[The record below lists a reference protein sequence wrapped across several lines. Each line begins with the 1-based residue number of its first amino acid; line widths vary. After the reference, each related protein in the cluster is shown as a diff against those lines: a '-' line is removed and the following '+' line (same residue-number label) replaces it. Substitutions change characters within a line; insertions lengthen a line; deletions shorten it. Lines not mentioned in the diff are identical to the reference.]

1 MNGNNAKNHMDEMQ
15 ELQLLRLEE
24 RGFWI
29 TFWALCASVVVQALA
44 GTSFREIAGELAALL
59 IAGGC
64 IMAFCL
70 KNGLWTRNYKPS
82 LKTNAVFSAA
92 AALALGAVFALR
104 AFAVLR
110 KPVSFAL
117 VWRIALLMA
126 IGYGVCLGLL
136 ELARTVYKR
145 RRERLDDAEERGK

>member
-1 MNGNNAKNHMDEMQ
+1 MNGKNAKNHMDEMQ

-29 TFWALCASVVVQALA
+29 T
-44 GTSFREIAGELAALL
+44 
-59 IAGGC
+59 
-64 IMAFCL
+64 
-70 KNGLWTRNYKPS
+70 

-92 AALALGAVFALR
+92 AALVLGAIFALR

-117 VWRIALLMA
+117 AWRIALLMA
-126 IGYGVCLGLL
+126 IGYGVCFGLL
-136 ELARTVYKR
+136 ELTRAIYKKR
-145 RRERLDDAEERGK
+145 RQRLDDTEERGR

>member
-70 KNGLWTRNYKPS
+70 KNGLWTRNYNPS

-117 VWRIALLMA
+117 VWKIALLMA